1 MGILAVAP
9 AAARFTRIS
18 SHHIIP
24 KAAIVAGV
32 IAAVMAAFPHA
43 AQAQLPTVNIKDTCR
58 AAAGVMVSLMG
69 GSTTQND
76 VEICLESEEKAR
88 QQILKDWSSYAASDR
103 GFCVQ
108 ANVYL
113 PSYIEWLT
121 CFEMN
126 KVVREARKAQ
136 GTALPSSSA
145 FVTLPRVRSGRPY

>member
-9 AAARFTRIS
+9 AAARFTRYP
-18 SHHIIP
+18 SHRIVP

-32 IAAVMAAFPHA
+32 IAAVMGAFPHA

-76 VEICLESEEKAR
+76 VEICLESEDKAR
-88 QQILKDWSSYAASDR
+88 QQILKDWSSYLPSDR
-103 GFCVQ
+103 TFCVQ
-108 ANVYL
+108 AKVYL

-136 GTALPSSSA
+136 GTALPYASTY
-145 FVTLPRVRSGRPY
+145 VTLPRVRSGRPY